1 MEKLVFRK
9 QRREQ
14 RPASSP
20 RGAAGPRAEAAE
32 HGKRAVGWAHGHLTL
47 EALRGRGQSL
57 GGWCVPGTRGGPP
70 AGEGAPKVALALP
83 GLGTVRHSADS
94 LNKNQEPCIKR
105 SGNCLRFASSGRSD
119 YVLERVLWTVQRTDG
134 EDVRRQT
141 GTEVEDLS
149 LAQEGEAWDQ
159 NQGCGA
165 GTGGDGPERGRAG
178 PHATDWAGS
187 EERARDDFS
196 SAASWWARGRRMVT
210 GVGGWER
217 RPGSGGPGRPRWL
230 LARQGQGWRG
240 AGGKQKRVE
249 SRFISWV
256 RRKERTRK

>member
-14 RPASSP
+14 RLASSP
-20 RGAAGPRAEAAE
+20 RGAAGPRAEASE

-47 EALRGRGQSL
+47 EASRGRGQSL

-119 YVLERVLWTVQRTDG
+119 YVLERVLWTVQRTDW
-134 EDVRRQT
+134 EDARRQT

-149 LAQEGEAWDQ
+149 LAQEREAWDQ

-210 GVGGWER
+210 GVGGADGRGDPGAGARADPDSSWRGRGKVGGGRGEAEEGGVSFHFLGQER
-217 RPGSGGPGRPRWL
+217 R
-230 LARQGQGWRG
+230 
-240 AGGKQKRVE
+240 E
-249 SRFISWV
+249 N
-256 RRKERTRK
+256 